1 MCVQMNVLKTH
12 LPKICHDNL
21 VPHKVIISKIES
33 MSSGFKMAI
42 KKLVVRCIVKK
53 SIKFELGNKL
63 SSCILDRKIIPLN
76 IFYKFFVF
84 KER

>member
-1 MCVQMNVLKTH
+1 M
-12 LPKICHDNL
+12 
-21 VPHKVIISKIES
+21 VIR
-33 MSSGFKMAI
+33 
-42 KKLVVRCIVKK
+42 KLVVRCIVKK

-63 SSCILDRKIIPLN
+63 SSFILDRKIIPLN

>member
-1 MCVQMNVLKTH
+1 MQVNVLKTH
-12 LPKICHDNL
+12 LPKISYDNL
-21 VPHKVIISKIES
+21 VPHEVIISKIES

-42 KKLVVRCIVKK
+42 KKLVVCCIVKKK

-63 SSCILDRKIIPLN
+63 SSFILDRKIMPLS
-76 IFYKFFVF
+76 IFYKFFIF